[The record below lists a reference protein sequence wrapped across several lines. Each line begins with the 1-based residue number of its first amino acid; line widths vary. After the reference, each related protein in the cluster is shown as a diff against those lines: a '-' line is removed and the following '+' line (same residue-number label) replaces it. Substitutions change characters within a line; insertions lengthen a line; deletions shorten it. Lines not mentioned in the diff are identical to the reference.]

1 MFLARMPA
9 YTKASPQVVW
19 QTKRKI
25 SPWSM
30 VLYLDEEEDEDMVYS
45 EILEILDGLRR
56 DEADQLVLKKRQTF
70 SKSTLRLPPDLSHF
84 KSCCAKISDF
94 NYQKS
99 HKTTFE
105 KLTHSHRAQC
115 AR

>member
-56 DEADQLVLKKRQTF
+56 DEADQLVLKNVRLSVNRRSACHLIYIISKVVVLRFQISTIKNHIKRLL
-70 SKSTLRLPPDLSHF
+70 K
-84 KSCCAKISDF
+84 
-94 NYQKS
+94 N
-99 HKTTFE
+99 
-105 KLTHSHRAQC
+105 
-115 AR
+115 